1 MSEKENKFNNYKRK
15 LIEGR
20 IHVPYNLGFSGSGLR
35 EGAVIDYY
43 ENFNEHIDYIL
54 SQEEIPDEEVL
65 HILKNKLGA
74 ANEVSYDA
82 ISQDDSGYARSEAN
96 KFEKL
101 IKEFKTAI
109 ALRNNPT
116 IATHFGDDLDN
127 RSSVYT
133 LEKWARENG
142 IIEEEEK
149 IIVERVHA
157 GKVKDGIVNV
167 DTGGHKG
174 SNYDGET
181 IIIDGDPNNGIK
193 SAIEEISKTF
203 NGVEIPE
210 QILECADA
218 LPTKISVFDTRSG
231 MSLQK
236 FADIET
242 VFKMAEDG
250 LLTRELTDEE
260 LEKFGLT
267 EAQKQQQQIVDD
279 AKEKVEK
286 YSQILSNGE
295 KIVVSPE
302 FIKAGSLVAYESGIN
317 YYASVDKHKS
327 GEGVT
332 MAINAKE
339 GHKLPDNIKEYG
351 KEIVEELKNEDGTSG
366 AFLHPNGSMFV
377 VGGPK
382 NPDVKLNKTQ
392 DEAMNE
398 ISSLFNEYSDKMME
412 KEENETPPPM
422 PEFDENSLGD
432 NVKIN
437 EFGEI
442 ERKVSN
448 DAYDK
453 LLKSREE
460 KEEKEALLE
469 KGKNNLE
476 ESRNLMKKVK
486 EEKSKN
492 DKKKNMEDI

>member
-1 MSEKENKFNNYKRK
+1 
-15 LIEGR
+15 
-20 IHVPYNLGFSGSGLR
+20 
-35 EGAVIDYY
+35 
-43 ENFNEHIDYIL
+43 
-54 SQEEIPDEEVL
+54 
-65 HILKNKLGA
+65 
-74 ANEVSYDA
+74 
-82 ISQDDSGYARSEAN
+82 
-96 KFEKL
+96 
-101 IKEFKTAI
+101 
-109 ALRNNPT
+109 
-116 IATHFGDDLDN
+116 
-127 RSSVYT
+127 
-133 LEKWARENG
+133 
-142 IIEEEEK
+142 
-149 IIVERVHA
+149 
-157 GKVKDGIVNV
+157 
-167 DTGGHKG
+167 
-174 SNYDGET
+174 
-181 IIIDGDPNNGIK
+181 
-193 SAIEEISKTF
+193 
-203 NGVEIPE
+203 
-210 QILECADA
+210 
-218 LPTKISVFDTRSG
+218 
-231 MSLQK
+231 
-236 FADIET
+236 
-242 VFKMAEDG
+242 
-250 LLTRELTDEE
+250 
-260 LEKFGLT
+260 
-267 EAQKQQQQIVDD
+267 
-279 AKEKVEK
+279 
-286 YSQILSNGE
+286 
-295 KIVVSPE
+295 
-302 FIKAGSLVAYESGIN
+302 
-317 YYASVDKHKS
+317 
-327 GEGVT
+327 

-351 KEIVEELKNEDGTSG
+351 KEIVEELKNEDGTRG

>member
-1 MSEKENKFNNYKRK
+1 M
-15 LIEGR
+15 
-20 IHVPYNLGFSGSGLR
+20 
-35 EGAVIDYY
+35 
-43 ENFNEHIDYIL
+43 
-54 SQEEIPDEEVL
+54 
-65 HILKNKLGA
+65 
-74 ANEVSYDA
+74 
-82 ISQDDSGYARSEAN
+82 
-96 KFEKL
+96 
-101 IKEFKTAI
+101 
-109 ALRNNPT
+109 
-116 IATHFGDDLDN
+116 
-127 RSSVYT
+127 
-133 LEKWARENG
+133 
-142 IIEEEEK
+142 
-149 IIVERVHA
+149 
-157 GKVKDGIVNV
+157 
-167 DTGGHKG
+167 
-174 SNYDGET
+174 
-181 IIIDGDPNNGIK
+181 
-193 SAIEEISKTF
+193 
-203 NGVEIPE
+203 EIPE